1 MTEVTVPGRWRS
13 VTLLQIFSV
22 LSAVLLTLIGLLLG
36 WRLQGAVA
44 DIALKQQ
51 ATLASEQAETLLQAH
66 FFAHGLSRPL
76 TPADLHALG
85 AYTRANMSSGLF
97 VRVKIWSTNGTILY
111 SDVSSLIG
119 HRFPI
124 DDDLGDVLAGKVPSF
139 TDISDLSALENAT
152 ERGQFQHLLEVYVPI
167 RATVAGQGSRIVGA
181 YELYQDLSAL
191 DAQDAI
197 LTRTVWSSVAVG
209 FLVLYVSLFVVV
221 RNASRRLVRHSGE
234 LAYQALHDPLTD
246 LPNRTL
252 LLDRVQHALHIAQ
265 RDQKSAA
272 LLLMDLDRFKEIN
285 DTFGH
290 HHGDQLLLQV
300 GQRIQA
306 RLRSSDTVARLGG
319 DEFALLLPA
328 TDAVGAALTADKILA
343 TLELP
348 FALEG
353 YSVTVAASIGIALAP
368 LHGDDPITLLRRA
381 DVAMYMAKRALTGH
395 ALYAEEEDQYSPGK
409 LGLSGELRAAI
420 EKDEL
425 CLYYQPK
432 VDLATGQLDSVEA
445 LVRWQHPTRL
455 L

>member
-1 MTEVTVPGRWRS
+1 MAQRDAAAD
-13 VTLLQIFSV
+13 FSV
-22 LSAVLLTLIGLLLG
+22 LSAVLLILIGLLLG
-36 WRLQGAVA
+36 WRLQNAVA

-76 TPADLHALG
+76 TPADLHELG

-124 DDDLGDVLAGKVPSF
+124 DDDLGDVLSGKVSSF
-139 TDISDLSALENAT
+139 TDISDLSAAGKCHRTRTVQASAGGLCAYPGHCRRT
-152 ERGQFQHLLEVYVPI
+152 RAAVSWARTSSI
-167 RATVAGQGSRIVGA
+167 RTCRRSMPRRLI
-181 YELYQDLSAL
+181 LS
-191 DAQDAI
+191 
-197 LTRTVWSSVAVG
+197 RTVWSSVAVG
-209 FLVLYVSLFVVV
+209 FLVLYVSLFLVV

-300 GQRIQA
+300 GQRSW
-306 RLRSSDTVARLGG
+306 LDCVPPTRS
-319 DEFALLLPA
+319 PA
-328 TDAVGAALTADKILA
+328 WVVMS
-343 TLELP
+343 LP
-348 FALEG
+348 FCCPQP
-353 YSVTVAASIGIALAP
+353 TP
-368 LHGDDPITLLRRA
+368 RA
-381 DVAMYMAKRALTGH
+381 R
-395 ALYAEEEDQYSPGK
+395 S
-409 LGLSGELRAAI
+409 
-420 EKDEL
+420 
-425 CLYYQPK
+425 
-432 VDLATGQLDSVEA
+432 
-445 LVRWQHPTRL
+445 
-455 L
+455 